1 MGRKSGKLI
10 LEKGSR
16 ERNRWVFV
24 PEVGIVKVTFP
35 HMGYV
40 WLCVKAML
48 EYLGVDLVIPPP
60 SSKRTLVLG
69 ARYGPEFAC
78 LPLKLNL
85 GNFIEA
91 SALGADTILMA
102 GGCGPCRFGY
112 YAQVEHAILHNLG
125 YQYRLVVLEPPERH
139 AGQLLSRIKV
149 ITGNNSW
156 KQVYR
161 GVKLGYRKIRAVDE
175 LEITAHRLRPREITP
190 GSTDRAFREAL
201 KEIERASDLEKL
213 AAAKRRVEEIM
224 GSVRTEERDVLRV
237 GIVGEIFTLLE
248 PFANL
253 DIERR
258 LGGLGV
264 EVDRSIYLSK
274 WVNDHMLFGLIK
286 GLRSRRDACRAA
298 LPYLKHF
305 VGGHG
310 QETVGSTVLYARAG
324 YDGVIQL
331 LPFTCM
337 PEIVARSI
345 LPAVSAELDIPVLT
359 LTFDEQT
366 GEAGVQTRLEAFVDL
381 LERRRRNRDRKAT
394 GVREK

>member
-1 MGRKSGKLI
+1 M
-10 LEKGSR
+10 
-16 ERNRWVFV
+16 
-24 PEVGIVKVTFP
+24 KVTFP
-35 HMGYV
+35 HMGYI
-40 WLCVKAML
+40 WLCVKTML
-48 EYLGVDLVIPPP
+48 EYLGVDLAVPPP
-60 SSKRTLVLG
+60 SSKRTLALG
-69 ARYGPEFAC
+69 ARYSPEFAC

-112 YAQVEHAILHNLG
+112 YAQVEHAILQDLG

-161 GVKLGYRKIRAVDE
+161 GVKLGYQKIRAVDE
-175 LEITAHRLRPREITP
+175 LEMTVHRLRPREVIP
-190 GSTDRAFREAL
+190 GSTDRAFQEAL
-201 KEIERASDLEKL
+201 REIERASDLAEL
-213 AAAKRRVEEIM
+213 AVAQRRTKEILE
-224 GSVRTEERDVLRV
+224 SVPTEEGDVLRV
-237 GIVGEIFTLLE
+237 GVVGEIFTLLE

-258 LGGLGV
+258 LGRMGV
-264 EVDRSIYLSK
+264 EVDRSIYLSE
-274 WVNDHMLFGLIK
+274 WVNDHMLFGLVK
-286 GLRSRRDACRAA
+286 GLRSRREACRAA

-310 QETVGSTVLYARAG
+310 QETVGSTILYARAG

-345 LPAVSAELDIPVLT
+345 LPVVSADLDLPVLT
-359 LTFDEQT
+359 LTIDEQT
-366 GEAGVQTRLEAFVDL
+366 GEAGVITRLEAFVDL
-381 LERRRRNRDRKAT
+381 LERRRRERKKAERV
-394 GVREK
+394 GVKYRGILA